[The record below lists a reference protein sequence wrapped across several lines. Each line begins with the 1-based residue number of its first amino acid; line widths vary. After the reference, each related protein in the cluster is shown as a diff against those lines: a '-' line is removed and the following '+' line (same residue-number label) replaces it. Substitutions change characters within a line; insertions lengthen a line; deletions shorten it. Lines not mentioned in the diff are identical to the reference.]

1 MLYIYIY
8 IYIKVMYHNFCHN
21 FDVVDY
27 LTMSGER
34 NLVDSYEINRQP
46 ITIYHVRVV
55 VEVVV

>member
-1 MLYIYIY
+1 
-8 IYIKVMYHNFCHN
+8 MYHNFCHN

-55 VEVVV
+55 VEVVVWNLWS